1 MEKNVWKQ
9 FVLRFTF
16 ALGTAR
22 RGEPEPRARS
32 STRRELFHTD
42 DVF

>member
-1 MEKNVWKQ
+1 MEKNVCLET
-9 FVLRFTF
+9 VCFTF